1 MVMKCGWG
9 PSELAADQRPALA
22 YGRLTNCQ
30 KVSGS
35 SSRKQAT
42 PKKRASQR
50 SGWASAHCTHQNR
63 TSATIPTTSRGG
75 RYQAMEAEELCALES
90 RLRLLH
96 NPFIIKTHQG
106 G

>member
-9 PSELAADQRPALA
+9 PSELTADQRPALA

-42 PKKRASQR
+42 PKKRANQR
-50 SGWASAHCTHQNR
+50 SDWQAPTALTKTELLRRYRPLRAAADIRPWKLRSFARWNR
-63 TSATIPTTSRGG
+63 D
-75 RYQAMEAEELCALES
+75 
-90 RLRLLH
+90 
-96 NPFIIKTHQG
+96 
-106 G
+106 